1 MADFQLAMDL
11 YVFSGKLDSTMHFVS
26 KKRWAFFVPC
36 DQQKYSPL
44 KLKYCTWFTWIS
56 NVVTLT
62 RKGTNPKCSIHTSYG
77 VTHLKF
83 KIAPEKW
90 WLEDYFPI
98 GKISFQ
104 GLCYTFGGV
113 FGFSKTSGAKNHCCL
128 THFVQSC
135 LRTLIGQAYASNV
148 ASNDQLCCD
157 KLCGKDFDTWHRSV
171 HKNAPCMVI
180 LLEEIRRSP
189 PGMLNIL

>member
-1 MADFQLAMDL
+1 MFQIDLRTYFFFNSDGSKTNYIDWYHVFLIFGKMADFQPAMDL

-26 KKRWAFFVPC
+26 KKKWAFFVPC
-36 DQQKYSPL
+36 YQQEYSPL

-62 RKGTNPKCSIHTSYG
+62 GKGTNPKCSIHASYG

-98 GKISFQ
+98 GKVSFQ

-113 FGFSKTSGAKNHCCL
+113 FGFSKTSGPKIIAVWPILSSPVC
-128 THFVQSC
+128 
-135 LRTLIGQAYASNV
+135 
-148 ASNDQLCCD
+148 
-157 KLCGKDFDTWHRSV
+157 
-171 HKNAPCMVI
+171 APWSA
-180 LLEEIRRSP
+180 RRMP
-189 PGMLNIL
+189 VM